1 MNHIR
6 MEHLWLY
13 KKVGC
18 FNLKT
23 LFYYNW
29 QVRDDW
35 FKWCEQLTEVELL
48 RKRVGGVG
56 SILETLFHIVDVE
69 YSWISA
75 LQEKEDNEPQFKD
88 YQSIKKVKALS
99 DSYRRELEEFLQIW
113 SGDLE
118 YKILKASWTDK
129 IYTYGEVLRH
139 VIVHEIHHI
148 GQLSI
153 WARELNLQPVSAN
166 LIGRGL

>member
-35 FKWCEQLTEVELL
+35 FKWCEQLTKEELL

>member
-1 MNHIR
+1 M
-6 MEHLWLY
+6 Y
-13 KKVGC
+13 
-18 FNLKT
+18 T
-23 LFYYNW
+23 LFKYNW

-35 FKWCEQLTEVELL
+35 FKWCEQLSEEELF

-69 YSWISA
+69 YSWICD
-75 LQEKEDNEPQFKD
+75 LKGKEVDEPKFKD
-88 YQSIKKVKALS
+88 YQSIQKVKALS
-99 DSYRRELEEFLQIW
+99 DLYNKDLEEFVQSW
-113 SGDLE
+113 TESLE
-118 YKILKASWTDK
+118 NKILNVSWTDK
-129 IYTYGEVLRH
+129 EYRYGEVLRH

-153 WARELNLQPVSAN
+153 WARELNLQPISAN

>member
-35 FKWCEQLTEVELL
+35 FKWCEQLTEEELL

-99 DSYRRELEEFLQIW
+99 DSYRRELEGFLQIW

-148 GQLSI
+148 GQISI

>member
-1 MNHIR
+1 V
-6 MEHLWLY
+6 Y
-13 KKVGC
+13 
-18 FNLKT
+18 T
-23 LFYYNW
+23 LFQYNW

-35 FKWCEQLTEVELL
+35 FKWCEQLSEEELL

-69 YSWISA
+69 YSWICD
-75 LQEKEDNEPQFKD
+75 LKGKEVDEPKFQD
-88 YQSIKKVKALS
+88 YQSIQKVKALS
-99 DSYRRELEEFLQIW
+99 DLYNKDLEEFVQSWIE
-113 SGDLE
+113 SLE
-118 YKILKASWTDK
+118 NKILNVSWTDK
-129 IYTYGEVLRH
+129 EYRYGEVLRH

-153 WARELNLQPVSAN
+153 WARELNLQPISAN

>member
-1 MNHIR
+1 M
-6 MEHLWLY
+6 
-13 KKVGC
+13 
-18 FNLKT
+18 
-23 LFYYNW
+23 
-29 QVRDDW
+29 
-35 FKWCEQLTEVELL
+35 L

-56 SILETLFHIVDVE
+56 SVLETLFHIVDVE
-69 YSWISA
+69 YSWIRA

-99 DSYRRELEEFLQIW
+99 DLYRQELECFLQLW
-113 SGDLE
+113 SGDFE
-118 YKILKASWTDK
+118 SKILKASWTDK
-129 IYTYGEVLRH
+129 TYKHGEVLRH

-148 GQLSI
+148 GQISI

>member
-1 MNHIR
+1 M
-6 MEHLWLY
+6 Y
-13 KKVGC
+13 
-18 FNLKT
+18 T
-23 LFYYNW
+23 LFQYNW

-35 FKWCEQLTEVELL
+35 FKWCEQLSEEELL

-56 SILETLFHIVDVE
+56 SVLETLFHIVDVE

-75 LQEKEDNEPQFKD
+75 LQGKEDNEPQFKD
-88 YQSIKKVKALS
+88 YQSIQKVKALS
-99 DSYRRELEEFLQIW
+99 NLNIRELEGFLQLW
-113 SGDLE
+113 SSSLE
-118 YKILKASWTDK
+118 CKILKASWTDK
-129 IYTYGEVLRH
+129 TYTYGEVLRH

-153 WARELNLQPVSAN
+153 WARELDLQPVSAN

>member
-6 MEHLWLY
+6 IEHLWLY

-118 YKILKASWTDK
+118 YKILKASWTEK

>member
-1 MNHIR
+1 M
-6 MEHLWLY
+6 Y
-13 KKVGC
+13 
-18 FNLKT
+18 T
-23 LFYYNW
+23 LFKYNW

-35 FKWCEQLTEVELL
+35 FKWCEQLSEEELL

-69 YSWISA
+69 YSWICD
-75 LQEKEDNEPQFKD
+75 LKGKEVDEPKFKD
-88 YQSIKKVKALS
+88 YQSIQKVKALS
-99 DSYRRELEEFLQIW
+99 DLYNKDLEEFVQSW
-113 SGDLE
+113 TESLE
-118 YKILKASWTDK
+118 NKILNASWTDK
-129 IYTYGEVLRH
+129 EYRYGEVLRH

-153 WARELNLQPVSAN
+153 WARELNLQPISAN

>member
-1 MNHIR
+1 M
-6 MEHLWLY
+6 L
-13 KKVGC
+13 V
-18 FNLKT
+18 
-23 LFYYNW
+23 LFRYNW
-29 QVRDDW
+29 QVRQDW
-35 FKWCEQLTEVELL
+35 FKLCEQLTEEELL

-56 SILETLFHIVDVE
+56 SILKTLFHIVDVE
-69 YSWISA
+69 YSWINA
-75 LQEKEDNEPQFKD
+75 LQGKKDREPQFKD
-88 YQSIKKVKALS
+88 YQLIQKVKALS

-139 VIVHEIHHI
+139 VIVHEIQHI

-153 WARELNLQPVSAN
+153 RARELNLQPVSAN

>member
-1 MNHIR
+1 MHTI
-6 MEHLWLY
+6 
-13 KKVGC
+13 
-18 FNLKT
+18 FQ
-23 LFYYNW
+23 YNW

-35 FKWCEQLTEVELL
+35 FKWCEQLSEEELL
-48 RKRVGGVG
+48 RNRIGGVG

-75 LQEKEDNEPQFKD
+75 LQGKEDNEPQFQD
-88 YQSIKKVKALS
+88 YQSIQKVKALS
-99 DSYRRELEEFLQIW
+99 DLYKRGLDDFLQLW
-113 SGDLE
+113 SSSLE
-118 YKILKASWTDK
+118 CKILKASWTDK
-129 IYTYGEVLRH
+129 TYTYGEVLRH

-153 WARELNLQPVSAN
+153 WARELNLRPVSAN

>member
-6 MEHLWLY
+6 LEHLWLY

-35 FKWCEQLTEVELL
+35 FKWCEQLTKEELL

>member
-1 MNHIR
+1 MDTWGRGEINV
-6 MEHLWLY
+6 Y
-13 KKVGC
+13 TV
-18 FNLKT
+18 FQ
-23 LFYYNW
+23 YNW
-29 QVRDDW
+29 QVREDW
-35 FKWCEQLTEVELL
+35 FKWCEQLTVEELL

-69 YSWISA
+69 YSWICD
-75 LQEKEDNEPQFKD
+75 LKGKEVDEQQFKD
-88 YQSIKKVKALS
+88 YQSIQKVKALS
-99 DSYRRELEEFLQIW
+99 HLYNKDLEGFLQSW
-113 SGDLE
+113 TEDLE
-118 YKILKASWTDK
+118 NKILKVSWTDK
-129 IYTYGEVLRH
+129 EYKYGEVLRH

>member
-1 MNHIR
+1 M
-6 MEHLWLY
+6 
-13 KKVGC
+13 
-18 FNLKT
+18 KT

-35 FKWCEQLTEVELL
+35 FKWCEQLTEEELL

-56 SILETLFHIVDVE
+56 SILETLFHILDVE

-148 GQLSI
+148 GQISI